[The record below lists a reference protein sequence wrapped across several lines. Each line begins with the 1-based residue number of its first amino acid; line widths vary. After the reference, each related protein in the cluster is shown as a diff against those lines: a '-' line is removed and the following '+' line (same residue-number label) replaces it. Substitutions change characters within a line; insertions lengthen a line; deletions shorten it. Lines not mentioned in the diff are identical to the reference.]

1 VTHRVAIVASHV
13 IQYQDPFFR
22 LLAAEPGI
30 DLTVLYCSPA
40 GAAVYRDA
48 DMKTTLR
55 WDIEMLTGYR
65 SRVLR
70 NFGFGDGYTR
80 LINPGIVPALLR
92 GGYDMVLFMLGWGT
106 VTSMLG
112 ILACRAARIPFFLY
126 GDSSFPPPENT
137 TARSVRAGF
146 LRALF
151 GMTTGFMVSGA
162 LNAAYYR
169 HYGADPR
176 RFFLL
181 PWAVDNERFA
191 ADCRFTDGE
200 REALR
205 DRLGIAR
212 DAVVF
217 VFSAKL
223 VERKDPMTLL
233 RAFDAMQHR
242 DRAALLFLGDGVL
255 REPMERFVRERLPV
269 WRPASAGPVP
279 AEAGTH
285 TVFAGFINQTDLPK
299 HYGVADVFVLP
310 SMYEPRGAVIN
321 EAMACGL
328 PVIVTDR
335 CGSLGDIVL
344 DGDNA
349 LVYPA
354 GDAVALARAMDA
366 LTADA
371 ARRARMAQRSREIIG
386 GWTFARGVEGVKD
399 ALRWLEGG
407 DRTP

>member
-1 VTHRVAIVASHV
+1 VTRRVAIVASHV

-22 LLAAEPGI
+22 LLAAEP
-30 DLTVLYCSPA
+30 DVELTVLYCSPA
-40 GAAVYRDA
+40 GAVVYRDV

-55 WDIEMLTGYR
+55 WDIEMLSGYR
-65 SRVLR
+65 YRVLR

-80 LINPGIVPALLR
+80 LINPGIAPALLR
-92 GGYDMVLFMLGWGT
+92 GKYDMVLFMLGWGS
-106 VTSMLG
+106 VTAMLG
-112 ILACRAARIPFFLY
+112 ILACRAARIPFFVY
-126 GDSSFPPPENT
+126 GDSSFPPPEDSA
-137 TARSVRAGF
+137 ARRIRAGF

-151 GMTTGFMVSGA
+151 GVTTGFMVSGA
-162 LNAAYYR
+162 LNADYYR

-191 ADCRFTDGE
+191 AACRFAPGE
-200 REALR
+200 RDALR
-205 DRLGIAR
+205 DRHGFSR
-212 DAVVF
+212 DAVLF

-233 RAFDAMQHR
+233 RAFDAMTHR

-255 REPMERFVRERLPV
+255 REPLETFVRERGLGAV
-269 WRPASAGPVP
+269 C
-279 AEAGTH
+279 
-285 TVFAGFINQTDLPK
+285 FAGFVNQTDLPK
-299 HYGVADVFVLP
+299 YYGLSDVFVLP
-310 SMYEPRGAVIN
+310 STYEPRGAVIN

-335 CGSLGDIVL
+335 CGSIGDIVL

-349 LVYPA
+349 VVYPA
-354 GDAVALARAMDA
+354 GDAAALAHAMDRLVQDGA
-366 LTADA
+366 LRT
-371 ARRARMAQRSREIIG
+371 RMAQRSREIIER
-386 GWTFARGVEGVKD
+386 WSFARGVEGVKD

>member
-1 VTHRVAIVASHV
+1 MTRRVAIVASHV

-22 LLAAEPGI
+22 LLAADPDI

-40 GAAVYRDA
+40 GAEVYRDV

-55 WDIEMLTGYR
+55 WDIEMLSGYR
-65 SRVLR
+65 YRVLR

-80 LINPGIVPALLR
+80 LINPGIVPALL
-92 GGYDMVLFMLGWGT
+92 GGKYDMVLFMLGWGSLT
-106 VTSMLG
+106 AMLG
-112 ILACRAARIPFFLY
+112 IVACRAARIPLFLY
-126 GDSSFPPPENT
+126 GDSSFPPPEDSV
-137 TARSVRAGF
+137 ARRIRAGF

-151 GMTTGFMVSGA
+151 GLTTGFMVSGA
-162 LNAAYYR
+162 LNADYYR

-191 ADCRFTDGE
+191 AACHLAPGE
-200 REALR
+200 RDALR

-212 DAVVF
+212 NAVVF

-233 RAFDAMQHR
+233 RAFEAMKQR

-255 REPMERFVRERLPV
+255 REPLEAFVREHDLDAVR
-269 WRPASAGPVP
+269 
-279 AEAGTH
+279 
-285 TVFAGFINQTDLPK
+285 FAGFVNQTDLPK
-299 HYGVADVFVLP
+299 YYGLSDIFVLP
-310 SMYEPRGAVIN
+310 STYEPRGAVIN

-335 CGSLGDIVL
+335 CGSIGDIVL

-349 LVYPA
+349 FVYPA
-354 GDAVALARAMDA
+354 GDAATLARVIDRMAEDHA
-366 LTADA
+366 L
-371 ARRARMAQRSREIIG
+371 RARMAGRSLEIIG
-386 GWTFARGVEGVKD
+386 RWSFARGVEGVKD
-399 ALRWLEGG
+399 ALLWLDGG